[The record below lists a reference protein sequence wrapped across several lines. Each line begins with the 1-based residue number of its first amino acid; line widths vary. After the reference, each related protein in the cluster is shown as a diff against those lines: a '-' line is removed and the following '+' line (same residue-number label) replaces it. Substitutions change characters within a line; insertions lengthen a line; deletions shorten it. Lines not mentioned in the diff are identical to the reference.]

1 MDYYGYGMYNSM
13 VYSYETIVYAATAV
27 LAIVLATVLFF
38 TMLRKENEKKFTGF
52 KARIYH
58 FLNVNKFYA
67 EDIIRFLYVLTV
79 CVLTLLGL
87 ARIVMGS
94 FLSGLLVAV
103 VGNIAARI
111 SYECMLMFF
120 VLVRKTVTVDK
131 RLSKIEKFYGDD
143 FDGDSSCEQ
152 DDMFCGEEDEEYEE
166 ADKEADDSDDA
177 YDGCSS
183 CDSCSTC
190 EQCTV
195 ADCGATN
202 ADADIDENKS

>member
-1 MDYYGYGMYNSM
+1 MDYYGYGMYNTM
-13 VYSYETIVYAATAV
+13 LYSYKMSVYIAV
-27 LAIVLATVLFF
+27 AILAIVIATVLFF

-52 KARIYH
+52 KARMYH
-58 FLNVNKFYA
+58 FLNVNRFYV

-87 ARIVMGS
+87 AQIVMGS

-103 VGNIAARI
+103 VGNIVARV

-120 VLVRKTVTVDK
+120 VLVRKTVTIDK

-143 FDGDSSCEQ
+143 FDCGSSCEQ
-152 DDMFCGEEDEEYEE
+152 DDMFCGEEDEADEK
-166 ADKEADDSDDA
+166 ADKEADDSYDA
-177 YDGCSS
+177 YADCSS
-183 CDSCSTC
+183 CDSCSIC

-195 ADCGATN
+195 GDCTAAN
-202 ADADIDENKS
+202 ADIDENRS